1 MLSEDLILHFLPNV
15 YTEYKVKAKS
25 LIRITRNADLDPD
38 ALYRLKEEDL
48 TLPGSVLMHA
58 GFTLPMLRGD
68 YPSFRLH
75 LERI

>member
-1 MLSEDLILHFLPNV
+1 MVTTATH
-15 YTEYKVKAKS
+15 A
-25 LIRITRNADLDPD
+25 NAPLMHVRFKGLDPD